1 MIKLE
6 NVIKNQLP
14 WVKVTDLLPEEGA
27 RVLVHLFY
35 YYKYDDREAETRS
48 FIDILTYKNGTWT
61 NDQNEVYL
69 GQKVSKDDVEIT
81 HWLPLLKPKTND
93 EVEIEEADDV
103 EKLMRVFSI
112 ENVERNIRTHN
123 RGGIYITFN
132 SGDNVKKNDLFEI
145 KLYNKYYYFEAES
158 IKVIGELL
166 EVQAVETGYW
176 ADELSNLKQDIDLR
190 DIIDIEVFPIK
201 DEAKIKQIHEAS
213 CWC

>member
-6 NVIKNQLP
+6 NVIKNGLP
-14 WVKVTDLLPEEGA
+14 WIKVTDLLPEEGA

-35 YYKYDDREAETRS
+35 YYKYADREAETRS
-48 FIDILTYKNGTWT
+48 LIDILTYKNGTWT
-61 NDQNEVYL
+61 NDQDEVYL
-69 GQKVSKDDVEIT
+69 GQKVSKDDILIT

-132 SGDNVKKNDLFEI
+132 SGDNAKKNDLFEI
-145 KLYNKYYYFEAES
+145 KLYDKYYYFEAES

-176 ADELSNLKQDIDLR
+176 ADKLSNLKQDIDLR

>member
-1 MIKLE
+1 MENKLNTPKIWFTSDCHISHK
-6 NVIKNQLP
+6 NVIKHCPGRALAGN
-14 WVKVTDLLPEEGA
+14 
-27 RVLVHLFY
+27 FNI
-35 YYKYDDREAETRS
+35 DD
-48 FIDILTYKNGTWT
+48 I
-61 NDQNEVYL
+61 
-69 GQKVSKDDVEIT
+69 EIT

-176 ADELSNLKQDIDLR
+176 ADKLSNLKQDIDLR